1 MAKSLANSLAINNS
15 KPLKTEEMNSLYN
28 ELLKCKAPNLCPSG
42 KSIIKNFKIE
52 DLKNI
57 FKMNISSFRE
67 LPDVIKNIL
76 IINCLLYLATITL
89 ESQGINL
96 TKILG
101 LHQFQSPNFRP
112 HQLITHMFMHGSFTH
127 LFINMFAVW
136 MIGKVLENI
145 WGGKRFLKFYIITGL
160 GAALIYIGYIQF
172 QINAFSKNIDPSL
185 LQELLYE
192 VKNRGAD
199 VISQGQN
206 YTNPILAEIN
216 GLINA
221 PMVGASG
228 ALFGI
233 LLAFGMLFPNT
244 LFYIYFAIPIKAK
257 YFVILYGAIEL
268 FLGFKNL
275 PGDNIAHFAH
285 LGGMIAGYILLKY
298 WKQDRNTFY

>member
-1 MAKSLANSLAINNS
+1 
-15 KPLKTEEMNSLYN
+15 
-28 ELLKCKAPNLCPSG
+28 
-42 KSIIKNFKIE
+42 
-52 DLKNI
+52 
-57 FKMNISSFRE
+57 MNISSFRE

-76 IINCLLYLATITL
+76 IINCLLFLATMTL
-89 ESQGINL
+89 ESHGVDL

-112 HQLITHMFMHGSFTH
+112 HQLITHMFMHGSPTH
-127 LFINMFAVW
+127 LFLNMFAIW
-136 MIGKVLENI
+136 MFGKVLENV

-172 QINAFSKNIDPSL
+172 QVNNTYKKIDNKNEIEICEVMVTHMKKHTLKKWIGGPCEDINIDIL
-185 LQELLYE
+185 EYIKQNDIVDEKEYINQMRNGE
-192 VKNRGAD
+192 KYFDKNARKL
-199 VISQGQN
+199 S
-206 YTNPILAEIN
+206 
-216 GLINA
+216 GLIHT

-244 LFYIYFAIPIKAK
+244 LLYIYFALPIKAK
-257 YFVILYGAIEL
+257 YFVMLYGAIEL
-268 FLGFKNL
+268 FLGFRNL